1 MRVLHAGKNLD
12 LVILT
17 FITLNVD
24 KETHNTYIFNNYNLV
39 CGVG

>member
-1 MRVLHAGKNLD
+1 MRVQHADKNLD

-24 KETHNTYIFNNYNLV
+24 KETDNTYIFDNYHLV

>member
-1 MRVLHAGKNLD
+1 MRVLYADKNLD
-12 LVILT
+12 LVKLT

-24 KETHNTYIFNNYNLV
+24 KVTDNTHIFDNYNLV